1 MKFSFTHLL
10 VGTLVSDRKL
20 FLTERREARICA
32 NGVTMRSSPWLQDQ
46 TREGSILFYF
56 SPMRQA
62 WYNEGRINGRTFRLA
77 MNSNVYS
84 IIVFP
89 KSCALNNSCRR
100 VAFSMYGCKL
110 YTIYYYYSLR
120 YTLFLFLSSSIQFQ
134 FYFSS
139 GMEKDGEKIKSKLK
153 GRKKNNED
161 KIAWNIG
168 VFFEFLEFWN
178 EKFWRK
184 SEERKRENFTVYN
197 SWRKKIFLRFYEIRR
212 NRWKS
217 FNFHNRK
224 FIYKRKQRSSEIY
237 NIRGHLKVETRGPI
251 RANSDQL
258 QDETYFR
265 SMPPPLTETIRP
277 YQITRQTKLHF
288 LTQE

>member
-1 MKFSFTHLL
+1 MKFLFTHLL

-110 YTIYYYYSLR
+110 YTISLLLFSLLYS
-120 YTLFLFLSSSIQFQ
+120 FLVFIFFDSI
-134 FYFSS
+134 S
-139 GMEKDGEKIKSKLK
+139 
-153 GRKKNNED
+153 
-161 KIAWNIG
+161 
-168 VFFEFLEFWN
+168 FFEWN
-178 EKFWRK
+178 GKRWRK
-184 SEERKRENFTVYN
+184 N
-197 SWRKKIFLRFYEIRR
+197 
-212 NRWKS
+212 
-217 FNFHNRK
+217 
-224 FIYKRKQRSSEIY
+224 
-237 NIRGHLKVETRGPI
+237 
-251 RANSDQL
+251 
-258 QDETYFR
+258 
-265 SMPPPLTETIRP
+265 
-277 YQITRQTKLHF
+277 
-288 LTQE
+288 

>member
-110 YTIYYYYSLR
+110 YTIYYYYSLC
-120 YTLFLFLSSSIQFQ
+120 YTLFLFLSSSIQFR
-134 FYFSS
+134 FSS

-153 GRKKNNED
+153 GRKKKTTKTKLRETLVSSSNFSNFETKNSEGRARREISPFTILEEKRYSFDFMKFEEIVGNHSTFTIENLFISENN
-161 KIAWNIG
+161 AA
-168 VFFEFLEFWN
+168 V
-178 EKFWRK
+178 
-184 SEERKRENFTVYN
+184 
-197 SWRKKIFLRFYEIRR
+197 
-212 NRWKS
+212 
-217 FNFHNRK
+217 K
-224 FIYKRKQRSSEIY
+224 FITSAD
-237 NIRGHLKVETRGPI
+237 T
-251 RANSDQL
+251 
-258 QDETYFR
+258 
-265 SMPPPLTETIRP
+265 
-277 YQITRQTKLHF
+277 
-288 LTQE
+288 

>member
-1 MKFSFTHLL
+1 MKFLFTHLL

-46 TREGSILFYF
+46 TREGSVLFYF

-110 YTIYYYYSLR
+110 YTIYYYS
-120 YTLFLFLSSSIQFQ
+120 LFLFLSSSIQFQ

-153 GRKKNNED
+153 GRKKKTTKTKLRETLVSSSNFSN
-161 KIAWNIG
+161 
-168 VFFEFLEFWN
+168 FETKN
-178 EKFWRK
+178 
-184 SEERKRENFTVYN
+184 SEGRARNFTVYN

>member
-100 VAFSMYGCKL
+100 VAFSIYGCKL
-110 YTIYYYYSLR
+110 YTIYYYYSLC
-120 YTLFLFLSSSIQFQ
+120 YTLFLFLSSSIQFR
-134 FYFSS
+134 FSS

-153 GRKKNNED
+153 GRKKKTTKTKLRETLVSSSNFSNFETKNSEGRARREISPFTILEEKRYSFDFMKFEEIVGNHSTFTIENLFISENN
-161 KIAWNIG
+161 AA
-168 VFFEFLEFWN
+168 V
-178 EKFWRK
+178 
-184 SEERKRENFTVYN
+184 
-197 SWRKKIFLRFYEIRR
+197 
-212 NRWKS
+212 
-217 FNFHNRK
+217 K
-224 FIYKRKQRSSEIY
+224 FITSAD
-237 NIRGHLKVETRGPI
+237 T
-251 RANSDQL
+251 
-258 QDETYFR
+258 
-265 SMPPPLTETIRP
+265 
-277 YQITRQTKLHF
+277 
-288 LTQE
+288 

>member
-1 MKFSFTHLL
+1 
-10 VGTLVSDRKL
+10 
-20 FLTERREARICA
+20 
-32 NGVTMRSSPWLQDQ
+32 MRSSPWLQDQ

-100 VAFSMYGCKL
+100 VAFSIYGCKL
-110 YTIYYYYSLR
+110 YTIYYYYSLC
-120 YTLFLFLSSSIQFQ
+120 YTLFLFLSSSIQFR
-134 FYFSS
+134 FSS

-153 GRKKNNED
+153 GRKKKTTKTKLRETLVSSSNFSN
-161 KIAWNIG
+161 
-168 VFFEFLEFWN
+168 FETKN
-178 EKFWRK
+178 
-184 SEERKRENFTVYN
+184 SEGRARNFTVYN

>member
-1 MKFSFTHLL
+1 MKFLFTHLL

-100 VAFSMYGCKL
+100 VAFSIYGCKL
-110 YTIYYYYSLR
+110 YTIYYYS
-120 YTLFLFLSSSIQFQ
+120 LFLFLSSSIQFQ

-153 GRKKNNED
+153 GRKKKTTKTKLRETLVSSSNFSNFETKNSEGRARREISPFTILEEKRYSFDFMKFEEIVGNHSTFTIENLFISENNV
-161 KIAWNIG
+161 A
-168 VFFEFLEFWN
+168 V
-178 EKFWRK
+178 
-184 SEERKRENFTVYN
+184 
-197 SWRKKIFLRFYEIRR
+197 
-212 NRWKS
+212 
-217 FNFHNRK
+217 K
-224 FIYKRKQRSSEIY
+224 FITSAD
-237 NIRGHLKVETRGPI
+237 T
-251 RANSDQL
+251 
-258 QDETYFR
+258 
-265 SMPPPLTETIRP
+265 
-277 YQITRQTKLHF
+277 
-288 LTQE
+288 

>member
-110 YTIYYYYSLR
+110 YTIYYYYYYSLC

-153 GRKKNNED
+153 GRKKKTTKTKLRETLVSSSNFSNFETKNSEGRARREISPFTILEEKRYSFDFMKFEEIVGNHSTFTIENLFISENN
-161 KIAWNIG
+161 AA
-168 VFFEFLEFWN
+168 V
-178 EKFWRK
+178 
-184 SEERKRENFTVYN
+184 
-197 SWRKKIFLRFYEIRR
+197 
-212 NRWKS
+212 
-217 FNFHNRK
+217 K
-224 FIYKRKQRSSEIY
+224 FITSAD
-237 NIRGHLKVETRGPI
+237 T
-251 RANSDQL
+251 
-258 QDETYFR
+258 
-265 SMPPPLTETIRP
+265 
-277 YQITRQTKLHF
+277 
-288 LTQE
+288 

>member
-46 TREGSILFYF
+46 TREGSVLFYF

-153 GRKKNNED
+153 GRKKKQRRQNCVKHWCLLRISRILKR
-161 KIAWNIG
+161 KILKEERG
-168 VFFEFLEFWN
+168 
-178 EKFWRK
+178 EKFHRLQFSKKKDIPSILWNSKK
-184 SEERKRENFTVYN
+184 SLEIIQL
-197 SWRKKIFLRFYEIRR
+197 SQSKIYL
-212 NRWKS
+212 
-217 FNFHNRK
+217 
-224 FIYKRKQRSSEIY
+224 
-237 NIRGHLKVETRGPI
+237 
-251 RANSDQL
+251 
-258 QDETYFR
+258 
-265 SMPPPLTETIRP
+265 
-277 YQITRQTKLHF
+277 
-288 LTQE
+288 

>member
-100 VAFSMYGCKL
+100 VAFSIYGCKL
-110 YTIYYYYSLR
+110 YTIYYYYSLC
-120 YTLFLFLSSSIQFQ
+120 YTLFLFLSSSIQFH
-134 FYFSS
+134 FSS

-153 GRKKNNED
+153 GRKKKQRRQNCVKHWCLLRISQILKR
-161 KIAWNIG
+161 KILKEERG
-168 VFFEFLEFWN
+168 
-178 EKFWRK
+178 EKFHRLQFSKKKDIPSILWNSKK
-184 SEERKRENFTVYN
+184 SLEIIQL
-197 SWRKKIFLRFYEIRR
+197 SQSKIYL
-212 NRWKS
+212 
-217 FNFHNRK
+217 
-224 FIYKRKQRSSEIY
+224 
-237 NIRGHLKVETRGPI
+237 
-251 RANSDQL
+251 
-258 QDETYFR
+258 
-265 SMPPPLTETIRP
+265 
-277 YQITRQTKLHF
+277 
-288 LTQE
+288 